1 VYGIA
6 LAQLVDYI
14 AENRNNSH
22 DFIDV
27 IMKLELRDIEQL
39 KNHCSVLVFLIT
51 KNYLQS
57 EVFKKD
63 LKEARKL
70 NREIYIILLE
80 ELEFGNNLLHE
91 FEILDFKNFKKF
103 DFSEFLE
110 RERNFRKLIGKSFSI
125 GVSYN

>member
-125 GVSYN
+125 GVSYD